1 MRNVKKNKY
10 TVAVVGCGKVGAL
23 YGAEKGRP
31 VSASHAGAATS
42 HTKTELIALV
52 DTNTKA
58 LARAGKLF
66 PKAMRYASASECIKK
81 EAPDIV
87 VIATPPSARLPLIK
101 LCVQNKVRA
110 IICEKPLANSV
121 REARAIARAVD
132 RGKTVF
138 VLNYQRRFS
147 PLFERTRAAIASGA
161 LGRVQQATCYYS
173 NGLYNNGGHALDAL
187 LQLLGD
193 GMEVRFARVNK
204 NAAHP
209 PGDPCID
216 AVLETKK
223 GARIVLQSL
232 DQKAYGIF
240 DILLLCT
247 RGERA
252 LLDYGSTL
260 VETRA
265 RTSIFEGVRQLDRAR
280 ASSRRGDPQGT
291 LAYALAC
298 LERGTPPSSGVKNGV
313 QVVELLEK
321 IKNYARKNK

>member
-23 YGAEKGRP
+23 YSAEKGRP
-31 VSASHAGAATS
+31 ASASHAGAAAS
-42 HTKTELIALV
+42 HTKTELVALV
-52 DTNTKA
+52 DTNAKA
-58 LARAGKLF
+58 L
-66 PKAMRYASASECIKK
+66 
-81 EAPDIV
+81 
-87 VIATPPSARLPLIK
+87 
-101 LCVQNKVRA
+101 
-110 IICEKPLANSV
+110 
-121 REARAIARAVD
+121 ARAVD

-193 GMEVRFARVNK
+193 GMAVRFSRVNK
-204 NAAHP
+204 KAAHP

-291 LAYALAC
+291 LAYAVAC